1 VSGIELSIC
10 KRIIERHEGSILA
23 ESYLEIRST
32 FIIVLTTKQTQE
44 TLKCTI
50 FSNLNSAFYNNYE
63 MIKINEIYLSVQ
75 GESSHTGLP
84 CIFVRL
90 TGCNLRCVWCDTS
103 YAFHEGKAQSID
115 QTLKDVKNFGINLVE
130 ITGGEPLMQ
139 EDVYPLM
146 EALLDNGYKVMLE
159 TGGSLSLGKVPR
171 DVIKILDL
179 KCPGSGEHKK
189 NNLDNLKLLAPHDEV
204 KFVIL
209 NRQDYEWSRD
219 LIKKHNINETALIL
233 FSPVYGKLELK
244 EMVKWILE
252 DRLPVRLQTQLHKVI
267 WSKETQGV

>member
-1 VSGIELSIC
+1 
-10 KRIIERHEGSILA
+10 
-23 ESYLEIRST
+23 
-32 FIIVLTTKQTQE
+32 
-44 TLKCTI
+44 
-50 FSNLNSAFYNNYE
+50 

-75 GESSHTGLP
+75 GESSRSGLP

-90 TGCNLRCVWCDTS
+90 TGCNLRCVWCDTA
-103 YAFHEGKAQSID
+103 YAFHEGKTQSID
-115 QTLKDVKNFGINLVE
+115 QTLKDVKKFKINLVE
-130 ITGGEPLMQ
+130 ITGGEPLIQ
-139 EDVYPLM
+139 EGVYPLM
-146 EALLDNGYKVMLE
+146 EALLENGYKVMLE

-179 KCPGSGEHKK
+179 KCPGSEEHKK

-209 NRQDYEWSRD
+209 DRRDYEWSRD
-219 LIKKHNINETALIL
+219 LIKKHKINETAPIL

-267 WSKETQGV
+267 WSKETKGV

>member
-1 VSGIELSIC
+1 
-10 KRIIERHEGSILA
+10 
-23 ESYLEIRST
+23 
-32 FIIVLTTKQTQE
+32 
-44 TLKCTI
+44 
-50 FSNLNSAFYNNYE
+50 
-63 MIKINEIYLSVQ
+63 MIKVNEIYLSVQ

-84 CIFVRL
+84 CVFVRL

-103 YAFHEGKAQSID
+103 YAFHDGKTQSID
-115 QTLKDVKNFGINLVE
+115 QTLKDVKSFGINLVE

-139 EDVYPLM
+139 EGVYPLM
-146 EALLDNGYKVMLE
+146 EALLENGYKVMLE
-159 TGGSLSLGKVPR
+159 TGGSLSLEKVPR
-171 DVIKILDL
+171 DVIKIMDL

-189 NNLDNLKLLAPHDEV
+189 NDLDNLKILVPHDEV

-209 NRQDYEWSRD
+209 DRRDYEWSRD
-219 LIKKHNINETALIL
+219 LIKKHKINETAPIL

-267 WSKETQGV
+267 WSKKTQGV

>member
-1 VSGIELSIC
+1 L
-10 KRIIERHEGSILA
+10 
-23 ESYLEIRST
+23 
-32 FIIVLTTKQTQE
+32 
-44 TLKCTI
+44 
-50 FSNLNSAFYNNYE
+50 YNNYE
-63 MIKINEIYLSVQ
+63 MIKINEIYLSIQ
-75 GESSHTGLP
+75 GESSHIGLP
-84 CIFVRL
+84 CVFVRL
-90 TGCNLRCVWCDTS
+90 TGCNLRCVWCDTA
-103 YAFHEGKAQSID
+103 YAFHEGKTQSID
-115 QTLKDVKNFGINLVE
+115 QTLKDIRIFGINLVE

-146 EALLDNGYKVMLE
+146 EALLENGYKVMLE

-209 NRQDYEWSRD
+209 DRRDYEWSRD
-219 LIKKHNINETALIL
+219 LIKKQKIHETVPIL
-233 FSPVYGKLELK
+233 FSPVYEKLELK
-244 EMVKWILE
+244 ELVKWILE
-252 DRLPVRLQTQLHKVI
+252 DRLPVRLQTQLHKII

>member
-1 VSGIELSIC
+1 
-10 KRIIERHEGSILA
+10 
-23 ESYLEIRST
+23 
-32 FIIVLTTKQTQE
+32 
-44 TLKCTI
+44 
-50 FSNLNSAFYNNYE
+50 
-63 MIKINEIYLSVQ
+63 MIKINEIYLSIQ

-84 CIFVRL
+84 CVFVRL
-90 TGCNLRCVWCDTS
+90 TGCNLRCVWCDTA
-103 YAFHEGKAQSID
+103 YAFHEGKTQSID
-115 QTLKDVKNFGINLVE
+115 QTLKDVKIFGINLVE

-146 EALLDNGYKVMLE
+146 EALLENGYKVMLE

-171 DVIKILDL
+171 DVIKVLDL

-209 NRQDYEWSRD
+209 DRRDYEWSRD
-219 LIKKHNINETALIL
+219 LIKKQKINETAPIL

-244 EMVKWILE
+244 ELVKWILE
-252 DRLPVRLQTQLHKVI
+252 DRLPVRLQTQLHKII

>member
-1 VSGIELSIC
+1 
-10 KRIIERHEGSILA
+10 
-23 ESYLEIRST
+23 
-32 FIIVLTTKQTQE
+32 
-44 TLKCTI
+44 
-50 FSNLNSAFYNNYE
+50 

-84 CIFVRL
+84 CVFVRL
-90 TGCNLRCVWCDTS
+90 TGCNLRCVWCDTA
-103 YAFHEGKAQSID
+103 YAFHEGKTQSID
-115 QTLKDVKNFGINLVE
+115 QTLKDIKSFGINLVE

-146 EALLDNGYKVMLE
+146 EALLENGYKVMLE

-171 DVIKILDL
+171 DVIKIMDL

-209 NRQDYEWSRD
+209 DRRDYEWSRD
-219 LIKKHNINETALIL
+219 LIKKYKINETAPIL

-252 DRLPVRLQTQLHKVI
+252 DLLPVRLQTQLHKVI
-267 WSKETQGV
+267 WSKETKGV

>member
-1 VSGIELSIC
+1 
-10 KRIIERHEGSILA
+10 
-23 ESYLEIRST
+23 
-32 FIIVLTTKQTQE
+32 
-44 TLKCTI
+44 
-50 FSNLNSAFYNNYE
+50 

-84 CIFVRL
+84 CVFVRL
-90 TGCNLRCVWCDTS
+90 TGCNLRCVWCDTA
-103 YAFHEGKAQSID
+103 YAFHEGKTQSID
-115 QTLKDVKNFGINLVE
+115 QTLKDIRIFGINLVE

-146 EALLDNGYKVMLE
+146 EALLENGYKVMLE

-171 DVIKILDL
+171 DVIKIVDL
-179 KCPGSGEHKK
+179 KCPGSGEHEK
-189 NNLDNLKLLAPHDEV
+189 NDLDNLKILAPHDEV

-209 NRQDYEWSRD
+209 DKRDYEWSRD
-219 LIKKHNINETALIL
+219 LIKKHKINETAPIL

-267 WSKETQGV
+267 WSKETKGV

>member
-1 VSGIELSIC
+1 
-10 KRIIERHEGSILA
+10 
-23 ESYLEIRST
+23 
-32 FIIVLTTKQTQE
+32 
-44 TLKCTI
+44 
-50 FSNLNSAFYNNYE
+50 

-84 CIFVRL
+84 CVFVRL
-90 TGCNLRCVWCDTS
+90 TGCNLRCVWCDTA
-103 YAFHEGKAQSID
+103 YAFHEGKNQSID
-115 QTLKDVKNFGINLVE
+115 QTVKDVKNFGINLVE
-130 ITGGEPLMQ
+130 ITGGEPLIQ
-139 EDVYPLM
+139 EGVYPLM
-146 EALLDNGYKVMLE
+146 EALLENGYKVMLE

-189 NNLDNLKLLAPHDEV
+189 NNLNNLKLLALHDEV

-209 NRQDYEWSRD
+209 DRRDYEWSRE
-219 LIKKHNINETALIL
+219 LIKKYKINETASIL

-244 EMVKWILE
+244 EMVKWILK

-267 WSKETQGV
+267 WNKETQGV